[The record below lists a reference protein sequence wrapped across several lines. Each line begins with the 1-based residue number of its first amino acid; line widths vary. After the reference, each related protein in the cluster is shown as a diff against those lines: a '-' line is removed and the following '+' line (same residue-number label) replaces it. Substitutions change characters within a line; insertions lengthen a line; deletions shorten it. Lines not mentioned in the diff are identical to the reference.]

1 MACLRV
7 AVWRHGGRLGRA
19 GLRLGQRL
27 LEIPENVLEV
37 LDPDRDP
44 DQLGPDP
51 GRAQLLVVELLVRRR
66 AWMDDQRLR
75 VAHVGYVREELH
87 RLDAPLP
94 RLPTALDAECEDRA
108 GALGQVL
115 LGQLVVAV
123 RP

>member
-27 LEIPENVLEV
+27 LEVPEDVLEV

-51 GRAQLLVVELLVRRR
+51 GRAQLLGVELLVRRR
-66 AWMDDQRLR
+66 AWMADQRLR

-94 RLPTALDAECEDRA
+94 RLPTALDPEYADRA
-108 GALGQVL
+108 PAPARVPPS
-115 LGQLVVAV
+115 QLAS
-123 RP
+123 